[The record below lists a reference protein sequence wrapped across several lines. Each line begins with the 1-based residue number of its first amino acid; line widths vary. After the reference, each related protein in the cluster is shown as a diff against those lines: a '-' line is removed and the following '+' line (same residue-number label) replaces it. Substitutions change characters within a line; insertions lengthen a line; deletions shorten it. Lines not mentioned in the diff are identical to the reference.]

1 MKKFIFGLMAF
12 AMMFAS
18 CSKSADTTTDAQQK
32 LYNDSI
38 SEAYGTFVGSVIANQ
53 SSWTPEQKK
62 DFLRAFQTVLNMGD
76 SASTRHGATVGA
88 QMAGEFEQF
97 TSIGV
102 TLDREIVIS
111 NFRKAFE
118 ADSISTQDAMQAN
131 QEFQRQYMA
140 ARQRFDEK
148 SRAERAES
156 AEAQQNIVSA
166 NNYVANL
173 KNEDAD
179 VKTTESGLTYKV
191 NVAGNEA
198 KTANENSTVTVDY
211 VGKHLN
217 GQIFDQG
224 ENASFNLQGVIPGFR
239 EGLQLVGEGG
249 EVTLYIPGDLAY
261 GLDGQPNAGIGPNEM
276 LIFELKLKSV
286 AE

>member
-1 MKKFIFGLMAF
+1 MKKLIFGLMAF
-12 AMMFAS
+12 ALMFAS
-18 CSKSADTTTDAQQK
+18 CSKNGETSADAQQK

-53 SSWTPEQKK
+53 SSWTAEQKK
-62 DFLRAFQTVLNMGD
+62 DFLRAFQTVLNLGD
-76 SASTRHGATVGA
+76 SAASRHGASVGA

-97 TSIGV
+97 KAIDI
-102 TLDREIVIS
+102 TLNREIVIS

-118 ADSISTQDAMQAN
+118 ADSVTTESAMQAN
-131 QEFQRQYMA
+131 QEFERQYLA

-148 SRAERAES
+148 SRVERAES
-156 AEAQQNIVSA
+156 AEAQQNVVNA

-173 KNEDAD
+173 KNEDPE
-179 VKTTESGLTYKV
+179 VVTTESGLTYKITK
-191 NVAGNEA
+191 AGNEA
-198 KTANENSTVTVDY
+198 KKPAENSTVKVNY

-224 ENASFNLQGVIPGFR
+224 EGASFNLQGVIPGFR

-249 EVTLYIPGDLAY
+249 EITLYVPGDLAY
-261 GLDGQPNAGIGPNEM
+261 GLDGAPNAGIGPNEM
-276 LIFELKLKSV
+276 LIFDLTLNEV